1 MLISNTMMTAYY
13 LGWKIILL
21 RKSKNLSFSGAY
33 KYYLILLPVLF
44 LISNVFSKEII
55 IEPGENAHERLQE
68 AMILMEEGDTLLI
81 KSGYYSFE
89 DGLSLDIDGVTVI
102 GEGMDKTI
110 LDFKNQQS
118 GAQGLLVTSN
128 KVTLKDFAILDA
140 KGDALKVIGAMGINM
155 INLRT
160 EWTGGP
166 KSTNGAYGFYPV
178 ESEDVLID
186 GCVAIGASDAGIYVG
201 QSKNIIVRNSIAQ
214 YNVAGI
220 EIENS
225 YYADV
230 YNNLASHN
238 TGGILIFDLPDLPQQ
253 GGHHIRV
260 FENQSID
267 NDTDNFAP
275 EGNIVGEVPRGTGII
290 IMANS
295 DVEVFNNLMSGN
307 GTVNLSIVSYSDE
320 TDDPNYYPHPKRIQV
335 HNNTYGP
342 AGFDPDIN
350 TGELAKTLFEISNGN
365 MPDIFWDGI
374 APLSQL
380 IFGQPEEEKLIISED
395 PDVTFLTISA
405 IKYMMGFSNPTLTD
419 INEFQGV
426 INPLQPINI
435 NGI

>member
-1 MLISNTMMTAYY
+1 MKKLNIFCIS
-13 LGWKIILL
+13 IISVFLL
-21 RKSKNLSFSGAY
+21 NIDA
-33 KYYLILLPVLF
+33 
-44 LISNVFSKEII
+44 KEIF
-55 IEPGENAHERLQE
+55 IEPGPNEHERLQE
-68 AMILMEEGDTLLI
+68 AMILMQEGDILTI

-89 DGLSLDIDGVTVI
+89 DGLSLDVDKVTVR
-102 GEGMDKTI
+102 GEGMDSTI
-110 LDFKNQQS
+110 LDFKNQKS

-128 KVTLKDFAILDA
+128 EVILENFSIMDA
-140 KGDALKVIGAMGINM
+140 KGDALKVIGSKGISM
-155 INLRT
+155 LNLKT

-230 YNNLASHN
+230 YDNLASHN
-238 TGGILIFDLPDLPQQ
+238 TAGILVFDLPDLPQQ

-260 FENQSID
+260 FDNESIN

-307 GTVNLSIVSYSDE
+307 GTVNLSIVSYGDE
-320 TDDPNYYPHPKRIQV
+320 TDDQNYYPHPKRIQV

-342 AGFDPDIN
+342 SGFDPDLE
-350 TGELAKTLFEISNGN
+350 TGDLAKALYEISEGN
-365 MPDIFWDGI
+365 MPDVFWDGI
-374 APLSQL
+374 IPLSQMIL
-380 IFGQPEEEKLIISED
+380 GQPNDEKLILSEENST
-395 PDVTFLTISA
+395 TFLTISP
-405 IKYMMGFSNPTLTD
+405 IKYMLGFSSPVRTD
-419 INEFQGV
+419 MKEFEGEIIPLEPISINTFW
-426 INPLQPINI
+426 
-435 NGI
+435 

>member
-1 MLISNTMMTAYY
+1 MILI
-13 LGWKIILL
+13 
-21 RKSKNLSFSGAY
+21 
-33 KYYLILLPVLF
+33 
-44 LISNVFSKEII
+44 ISIQSYAKEII
-55 IEPGENAHERLQE
+55 INPGENAQEELQE
-68 AMILMEEGDTLLI
+68 ALILMSEGDTLI
-81 KSGYYSFE
+81 MRSGFYQFE
-89 DGLSLDIDGVTVI
+89 DGISLDVDNVTVI
-102 GEGMDKTI
+102 GEGMNETI

-118 GAQGLLVTSN
+118 GAQGFLVTSN

-140 KGDALKVIGAMGINM
+140 KGDALKVIGSKGINM

-186 GCVAIGASDAGIYVG
+186 GCIAIGASDAGIYVG

-260 FENQSID
+260 FDNKSID

-295 DVEVFNNLMSGN
+295 DVEIFNNVMSGN
-307 GTVNLSIVSYSDE
+307 ATVNLSVVSYSDK
-320 TDDPNYYPHPKRIQV
+320 TDDPNYYPHPRRIQI
-335 HNNTYGP
+335 HNNT
-342 AGFDPDIN
+342 
-350 TGELAKTLFEISNGN
+350 
-365 MPDIFWDGI
+365 
-374 APLSQL
+374 
-380 IFGQPEEEKLIISED
+380 
-395 PDVTFLTISA
+395 
-405 IKYMMGFSNPTLTD
+405 
-419 INEFQGV
+419 
-426 INPLQPINI
+426 
-435 NGI
+435 

>member
-1 MLISNTMMTAYY
+1 MSKACI
-13 LGWKIILL
+13 LG
-21 RKSKNLSFSGAY
+21 
-33 KYYLILLPVLF
+33 LILI
-44 LISNVFSKEII
+44 ISIGSNAKEII
-55 IEPGENAHERLQE
+55 INPGENAQEELQE
-68 AMILMEEGDTLLI
+68 ALILMSEGDTLI
-81 KSGYYSFE
+81 MRSGFYSFE
-89 DGLSLDIDGVTVI
+89 DGISLDVDNVTVI
-102 GEGMDKTI
+102 GEGMNETI

-118 GAQGLLVTSN
+118 GAQGFLVTSN

-140 KGDALKVIGAMGINM
+140 KGDALKVIGSKGINM

-186 GCVAIGASDAGIYVG
+186 GCIAIGASDAGIYVG

-260 FENQSID
+260 FDNKSID

-295 DVEVFNNLMSGN
+295 DVEIFNNVMSGN
-307 GTVNLSIVSYSDE
+307 GTVNLSVVSYSDK
-320 TDDPNYYPHPKRIQV
+320 TDDPNYYPHPRRIQI

-342 AGFDPDIN
+342 GGFDPDIE
-350 TGELAKTLFEISNGN
+350 TGELAKALYEISNGN
-365 MPDIFWDGI
+365 MPDIFWDGVVPI
-374 APLSQL
+374 SQM
-380 IFGQPEEEKLIISED
+380 IFGQPNEDKLKMKENS
-395 PDVTFLTISA
+395 DVSFLTISPL
-405 IKYMMGFSNPTLTD
+405 KYILGFSNPIKTEKK
-419 INEFQGV
+419 EFTGA
-426 INPLQPINI
+426 INPLEPIVI
-435 NGI
+435 SGIQQ

>member
-1 MLISNTMMTAYY
+1 MSQLLKKGANIFFNKRSHLVTIKSFLLTVFLFSTSISFA
-13 LGWKIILL
+13 
-21 RKSKNLSFSGAY
+21 
-33 KYYLILLPVLF
+33 
-44 LISNVFSKEII
+44 KEIVI
-55 IEPGENAHERLQE
+55 SPGEDAQERLQE
-68 AMILMEEGDTLLI
+68 ALILMNEGDTLII

-89 DGLSLDIDGVTVI
+89 DGLSLDVNNVTVT
-102 GEGMDKTI
+102 GEGMEETV

-118 GAQGLLVTSN
+118 GAQGFLVTSDM
-128 KVTLKDFAILDA
+128 VTLQDFSILDA
-140 KGDALKVIGAMGINM
+140 KGDALKVIGTKGINM

-166 KSTNGAYGFYPV
+166 KSSNGAYGFYPV
-178 ESEDVLID
+178 ESQDVLID

-201 QSKNIIVRNSIAQ
+201 QSKNIIVRNSVAQ

-260 FENQSID
+260 FDNKSID

-342 AGFDPDIN
+342 SGFDPDIE
-350 TGELAKTLFEISNGN
+350 TGELAKALFEISDGN
-365 MPDIFWDGI
+365 MPDIFWDGVV
-374 APLSQL
+374 PLSQML
-380 IFGQPEEEKLIISED
+380 FGQPADEQLILQEDSE
-395 PDVTFLTISA
+395 VNFLTISP
-405 IKYMMGFSNPTLTD
+405 IKYMLGFSKPIKTKKE
-419 INEFQGV
+419 EFKGV
-426 INPLQPINI
+426 INSLEPIVI
-435 NGI
+435 DGI

>member
-1 MLISNTMMTAYY
+1 ML
-13 LGWKIILL
+13 
-21 RKSKNLSFSGAY
+21 FSAH
-33 KYYLILLPVLF
+33 F
-44 LISNVFSKEII
+44 QAKEII
-55 IEPGENAHERLQE
+55 IGPGENAQEDLQE
-68 AMILMEEGDTLLI
+68 ALILMSEGDTLLI
-81 KSGYYSFE
+81 KSGYYLFE
-89 DGLSLDIDGVTVI
+89 DGLSLDVDDVTVI
-102 GEGMDKTI
+102 GEGMDETI

-118 GAQGLLVTSN
+118 GAQGFLVTSN
-128 KVTLKDFAILDA
+128 GVTLKDFAILDA
-140 KGDALKVIGAMGINM
+140 KGDALKVIGSKGINM

-260 FENQSID
+260 FDNKSVD

-295 DVEVFNNLMSGN
+295 DVEVFNNVMSGN

-320 TDDPNYYPHPKRIQV
+320 TDDPNYYPHPRRIQI

-342 AGFDPDIN
+342 GGFDPDVG
-350 TGELAKTLFEISNGN
+350 TGDLAKALFEISDGN
-365 MPDIFWDGI
+365 MPDIFWDGVVPI
-374 APLSQL
+374 SQM
-380 IFGQPEEEKLIISED
+380 IFGQPNEDKLKVDENNEVS
-395 PDVTFLTISA
+395 FLTISP
-405 IKYMMGFSNPTLTD
+405 IKYMLGFSNPIRTEKK
-419 INEFQGV
+419 EFNGV
-426 INPLQPINI
+426 INPLEPIVI
-435 NGI
+435 DGI